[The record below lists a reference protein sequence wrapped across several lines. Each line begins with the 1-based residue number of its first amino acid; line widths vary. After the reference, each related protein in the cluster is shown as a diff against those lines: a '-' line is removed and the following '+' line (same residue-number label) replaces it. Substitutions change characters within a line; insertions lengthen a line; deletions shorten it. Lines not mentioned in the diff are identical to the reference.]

1 MTTPANETAA
11 RAPRLRLPAGAC
23 DCHVH
28 ILGPESRYPYK
39 AERRYTPPDATVDDY
54 VALARRLGISRAV
67 LVQPSVY
74 GSDNRAI
81 LDALREQPMPLRG
94 IAVVDAGV
102 EDRALEEMAAVGV
115 RGLRLRPG
123 KGSIAEEITRAAQR
137 IAPLGWHAQLR
148 IGAKDYV
155 ALETTLE
162 RFPVDFVIDHIGQ
175 VPVGE
180 GVDGQAFAAIRR
192 IAANPR
198 CWVKLSAPMRMSAQ
212 AFPYA
217 DVDRFVHAL
226 LDAGGERLLWA
237 TDWPHTN
244 LKQAAAD
251 DADLVD
257 LVARWIPDA
266 KLRDKILVDNPARL
280 YGF

>member
-1 MTTPANETAA
+1 MNAKFDSSRA

-28 ILGPESRYPYK
+28 ILGPEGRYPYVG
-39 AERRYTPPDATVDDY
+39 ERRYTPPDATMEDY
-54 VALARRLGISRAV
+54 LATARRLGITRAV

-81 LDALREQPMPLRG
+81 LDALREQKMPLRG
-94 IAVVDAGV
+94 IAVVDDDAD
-102 EDRALEEMAAVGV
+102 DRTLEEMSAVGV

-123 KGSIAEEITRAAQR
+123 RGSVAEQITRAAQR

-155 ALETTLE
+155 SLERTLE
-162 RFPVDFVIDHIGQ
+162 RFPIDFVIDHIGQ
-175 VPVGE
+175 VPVDE
-180 GVDGQAFAAIRR
+180 GIQGSAFSAIRR
-192 IAANPR
+192 IARNPR

-212 AFPYA
+212 GFPYA
-217 DVDRFVHAL
+217 DVDSFVRAL
-226 LDAGGERLLWA
+226 METGTDRLLWA

-244 LKQAAAD
+244 LKQPAPD

-257 LVARWIPDA
+257 LIERWMPDA
-266 KLRDKILVDNPARL
+266 ALRQQILVDNPARL
-280 YGF
+280 YRF

>member
-1 MTTPANETAA
+1 MTQTTTNEAL
-11 RAPRLRLPAGAC
+11 RVPQLRLPAGAC

-39 AERRYTPPDATVDDY
+39 AERRYTPPDATIEDY
-54 VALARRLGISRAV
+54 VALARRLGIERAV

-81 LDALREQPMPLRG
+81 LDALREQKMPLRG
-94 IAVVDAGV
+94 IAVVDDDIG
-102 EDRALEEMAAVGV
+102 DKALEEMAAVGV

-123 KGSIAEEITRAAQR
+123 KGSIADEITRAAQR

-148 IGAKDYV
+148 VGAKDYV

-175 VPVGE
+175 VPVAE
-180 GVDGQAFAAIRR
+180 GLDGAAFAAIRR
-192 IAANPR
+192 IAAYPR

-212 AFPYA
+212 GFPYA
-217 DVDRFVHAL
+217 DVDRFVQAL
-226 LDAGGERLLWA
+226 LEVASNRLLWA

-244 LKQAAAD
+244 LKAAAPD

-257 LVARWIPDA
+257 LVARWLPDA
-266 KLRDKILVDNPARL
+266 RLREKILVHNPARL